1 MDHQEPGEV
10 CWVDIGPLEGP
21 LYFRP
26 PTPVLALE
34 PQAEGHATDQRTD
47 FSFLAQWG

>member
-1 MDHQEPGEV
+1 MDDQEPGEMW
-10 CWVDIGPLEGP
+10 WVDIGPLEGF

-26 PTPVLALE
+26 PTLVLALE
-34 PQAEGHATDQRTD
+34 PQAEGHAMDQRTG